1 MGKVVKQNDISSF
14 LSKVRRTKTK
24 KYADDIANMI
34 AYDGE
39 SIAKKKYKIS
49 TEADVDGVE
58 PHITVSVE
66 ESEKSKGEAHII
78 AEGKGIFYLEY
89 GTGVKGE
96 RSHYQGDLNFPI
108 EFNSS
113 YGVKVNLNKWTYYYA
128 YQHRPQLSPH
138 KFKGHKAYAQMFNTA
153 RELRK
158 KYGSK
163 R

>member
-1 MGKVVKQNDISSF
+1 MGKVVIQNDISSF

-24 KYADDIANMI
+24 QYANDIANMI
-34 AYDGE
+34 AKDGE
-39 SIAKKKYKIS
+39 EIAKKKYGIS
-49 TEADVDGVE
+49 TEAEVDGVS
-58 PHITVSVE
+58 PTITVTKEDANNGKAQIVAS
-66 ESEKSKGEAHII
+66 
-78 AEGKGIFYLEY
+78 GKGLFYLEY

-96 RSHYQGDLNFPI
+96 RSHYKGDLNFPI

-138 KFKGHKAYAQMFNTA
+138 KFQGHKAYAQMFNTA